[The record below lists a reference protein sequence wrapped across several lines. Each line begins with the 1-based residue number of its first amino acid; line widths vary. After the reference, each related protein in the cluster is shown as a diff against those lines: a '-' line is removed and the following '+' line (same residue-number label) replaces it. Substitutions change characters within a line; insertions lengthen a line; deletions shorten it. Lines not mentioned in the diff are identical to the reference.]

1 MNYIKSL
8 HIEGVRKFASLD
20 VEFNEHMN
28 ILVGE
33 NEAGKSTVLDALKTV
48 LNQQYRNADKSV
60 LRDLF
65 NSKMVTTFYTDPSVK
80 TLPQICIEVELVLDP
95 KQKNASYFYGEVYGQ
110 RKQKG
115 EKFGIR
121 FECKYDEELGAGMEQ
136 SILEGKIPYEYYALT
151 WTTFANRP
159 YQMIKRPLN
168 FLSIDTTNSATASPF
183 NYYNRTLFTS
193 RYDEATRA
201 KAKNEFRAKLDDAL
215 EAANLPPISDN
226 RKFGV
231 DSKKV
236 ILESILSVYED
247 SIALENRGSGMESLI
262 KTQIALDRANGL
274 DVILMEEPENHLGFT
289 TLRKMLQEISNQQDN
304 SQIIVA
310 THNNMIASRLN
321 LNNVLWITEDNIKSL
336 TSVDSGVAEFF
347 VRADNNAFL
356 QLLLSKKVFLVEGAT
371 EFLLL
376 PMFYQ
381 QITGHTI
388 EEDEVSVISCNG
400 ISYNRYLEIAEA
412 TDKRIAVVTDN
423 DKKAYRIAEA
433 TDFNQCHAVQHI
445 FMGATVDEWTWEACL
460 YKENQKI
467 LDEMVTV
474 QEGAEYK
481 FHGEDYGA
489 VLGKML
495 NNKVDVAYQMLTSN
509 TIFEVPQYIKDAIEW
524 LKSNPGGGWCRE
536 NLSHLPQDRPQQE
549 KSYTGFYP

>member
-8 HIEGVRKFASLD
+8 HIEGFRKFITLD

-33 NEAGKSTVLDALKTV
+33 NEAGKSTILDALKTA
-48 LNQQYRNADKSV
+48 LNQQYRYADKSV

-65 NSKMVTTFYTDPSVK
+65 NTQLVAAFHAAPSVK
-80 TLPQICIEVELVLDP
+80 TLPRIYIEVELVLDP
-95 KQKNASYFYGEVYGQ
+95 QQKNASYFYGEVYGQ
-110 RKQKG
+110 KKQQD
-115 EKFGIR
+115 EKFGVR
-121 FECKYDEELGAGMEQ
+121 FECKYDEELGSGMEQ

-168 FLSIDTTNSATASPF
+168 FLSIDTTNSATTPSF

-201 KAKNEFRAKLDDAL
+201 KAKNEFRAKLEDAL
-215 EAANLPPISDN
+215 EAINLPPISDS
-226 RKFGV
+226 RKFGI

-236 ILESILSVYED
+236 VLESILSVYEN

-262 KTQIALDRANGL
+262 KTQIALDRENGL
-274 DVILMEEPENHLGFT
+274 DVILMEEPENHLSFT
-289 TLRKMLQEISNQQDN
+289 TLRKMLQEISDQQDN

-321 LNNVLWITEDNIKSL
+321 LKNVLWITKDGAKSL
-336 TSVDSGVAEFF
+336 VNVKSDVAEFF
-347 VRADNNAFL
+347 VRADNNSFL
-356 QLLLSKKVFLVEGAT
+356 QLLLSPKVFLVEGAT

-376 PMFYQ
+376 PVFYK

-388 EEDEVSVISCNG
+388 EEDGISVISCNG
-400 ISYNRYLEIAEA
+400 ISYKRYLEIATA
-412 TDKRIAVVTDN
+412 TDKRIAVITDN
-423 DKKAYRIAEA
+423 DEEIQRVTEA
-433 TDFNQCHAVQHI
+433 DAFNQANTLQQI
-445 FMGATVDEWTWEACL
+445 FMGATVDEWTWEACI
-460 YKENQKI
+460 YKENKDVLDRMITIQK
-467 LDEMVTV
+467 
-474 QEGAEYK
+474 GAEYK
-481 FHGEDYGA
+481 FHGKDYGV

-495 NNKVDVAYQMLTSN
+495 NNKVDVAYQMLTSD
-509 TIFEVPQYIKDAIEW
+509 TTYSVPQYIKDAIGW
-524 LKSNPGGGWCRE
+524 LRE
-536 NLSHLPQDRPQQE
+536 
-549 KSYTGFYP
+549 